1 MHACKRIEVVLERS
15 QTERLTRALH
25 EAGARGYTFIMHAGG
40 SGDRGY
46 RRADD
51 VTDTDENCVFI
62 IAAEDEAQAALIVE
76 KVRPILERYG
86 GICLVSDA
94 QWVTHPGR

>member
-1 MHACKRIEVVLERS
+1 MRPCKRLEIVIE
-15 QTERLTRALH
+15 RAQASRI
-25 EAGARGYTFIMHAGG
+25 EDAMQRAGVSGFTVIQNAGG

-62 IAAEDEAQAALIVE
+62 VAVE
-76 KVRPILERYG
+76 EEQVLTQLLEQVGPVLKRFG
-86 GICLVSDA
+86 GMCLVSEA
-94 QWVTHPGR
+94 QLLIS